1 MLEEHT
7 IMANTMIFAKAYGI
21 YFLVVGLALLI
32 CPSRF
37 RTWYED
43 ILSESRRALF
53 GGTISL
59 LIGSF
64 IIATHHVL
72 VMDWPVIITLIGYWG
87 VISGAGCLISDNYIK
102 LFSIMVNSSDIVYRV
117 SGIAWLLLGV
127 FLGYHGFM

>member
-102 LFSIMVNSSDIVYRV
+102 LFSIMVNSSDLVYRV